1 MTMCPTTWC
10 KLFMTRWFIGY
21 RWRSEPTYF
30 LFDREQMND
39 MEKHL
44 ELYKNE
50 YPLKNYKE

>member
-1 MTMCPTTWC
+1 MSH
-10 KLFMTRWFIGY
+10 FI
-21 RWRSEPTYF
+21 F
-30 LFDREQMND
+30 IREQMND